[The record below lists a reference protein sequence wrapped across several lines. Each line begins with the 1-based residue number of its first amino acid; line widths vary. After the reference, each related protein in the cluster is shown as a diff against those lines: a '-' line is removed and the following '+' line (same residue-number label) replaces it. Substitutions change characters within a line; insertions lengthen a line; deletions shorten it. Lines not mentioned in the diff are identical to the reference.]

1 MVHKGPRW
9 LLVSMILKIKNIC
22 PLSLEML
29 LRFSFAAIFLGGFVE
44 DPSSKETV

>member
-1 MVHKGPRW
+1 MASGVNDIENQK
-9 LLVSMILKIKNIC
+9 IC

-44 DPSSKETV
+44 GPSSKETV